1 MAEKKVVFTFG
12 RFNPPTTGHYLLAS
26 KVKKEATKR
35 KAEHRIYASSTQD
48 AKKNPLSSKEKLRF
62 MKKVLKGFNVI
73 VDKSIYSPFA
83 VLEQLSNEGYTDVTM
98 VVGSDRVNEFKKQM
112 RKYIGPNKQY
122 KFKKFDVIS
131 AGERDPDAEGVSG
144 MSASKMRHAA
154 KEGNLDAFQMGV
166 PPHVSSKDAEALF
179 GKVQRGMGIKPFVI
193 EGWFDINEF
202 TEFLEEQNIKDFD
215 MSGEGIDVPAIDN
228 EVWGTDG
235 LKKKK
240 KKFKVKEEELNE
252 ISMQARRNMARSA
265 KRTAKK
271 RARKRKMK
279 EKRKKSTGDIKNKAQ
294 KTALNTMRN
303 KFLKGSKWGDMSH
316 SDRER
321 IEKKLKKKKAII
333 TKMAKRLLPAMNRS
347 EQERLKAV
355 RTKMTSN
362 DPKEIIDSI
371 DIDFTNTVLVEYSRR
386 EIGDAKRIA
395 AQREMANKEKEP
407 QKADSG
413 GDENLKQDNKERQA
427 AIAHNEVEKRGSNEG
442 QPTKDDPSSNDPF
455 ASTIVVRDNSNNT
468 IKLMLHSEFNADRH
482 KILVKQGKVNQARAM
497 TASKEENFEW
507 TATSTNLLGRS
518 ASAEQQ
524 QAQAQADG
532 AVADTRAKE
541 QKIDATDREVEGAEQ
556 EQQMQMD
563 TEQQQAETE
572 EDRQKEIKTQKKK
585 ANLKKERGQ
594 LFNSSDHASVDLEAG
609 MVFVVNEL
617 SGFEGEGEI
626 SDKDMS
632 KITDSLTLYD
642 SSRRAGDSLINQLNP
657 DGTAEI
663 KATHYGK
670 ASEDI
675 SSEWK
680 SFGAGNNTPKTDL
693 YIERTINGKTEVL
706 ACSVKAGAG
715 QLMSGGKEEARA
727 TLGVVLQRLK
737 GCSNGDKNCKSR
749 IDKNTVK
756 RIEKTMATID
766 TFFNKA
772 QTGVGVGPTSW
783 HLKGGKYNGSKPKWW
798 DTTGPGRDGTDWKD
812 VVGTEPNP
820 KHFKNFPEE
829 GLKIL
834 READEAHKKIT
845 EEVALLMS
853 DSKEF
858 KREIIFESMTGCGKF
873 CGCCDRGKCS
883 CSKAV
888 ATHMLTLN
896 KDGTSAG
903 IVEITDEYIDKIE
916 NEIKVKIRL
925 KSSQESTKTNKEQ
938 YGMEK
943 AGKYSWWSAFSLL
956 ANKFVTENFFFD
968 SEELLESE
976 QPTNIREYM
985 MDAKRWIGEDPVKM
999 LQFLQ
1004 VEVDGVDTNFEN
1016 LAQFNDE
1023 EVSGHTEITID
1034 GITKS
1039 IPIHKDVDYYDGEED
1054 SIDESFN
1061 HYKRSRD
1068 NNQHIYE
1075 FNDSS
1080 KHGIGSFA
1088 STHIEENDRVALYY
1102 LNLLNESA
1110 PEYQRT
1116 DFCRLTNHS
1125 SLHPNLS
1132 LVEEQDGNFYVY
1144 ALRDIQ
1150 ENEELFINYF
1160 DVFEKIL
1167 PALDEEGQVIPE
1179 VLRWTAGYED
1189 LEFGEDTFGDLRD
1202 ELQHFSEI
1210 NEEVDIVTGVELE
1223 ENLKRTIK
1231 NKIDAFKHYNSSSQ
1245 KELRRKERERKKKE
1259 KKYNRMVGIHSE
1271 VQFDKDTELEEDAA
1285 GASATASET
1294 DAKRAAYLKQY
1305 GAKPEQRERRSARTN
1320 ARNKAIRDGRASV
1333 GDGKDL
1339 DHKDGNPLNNS
1350 SKNLRMVSQNFNRGR
1365 DNNKWR
1371 KTNEEHGAGEIG
1383 TDKLLKRYIKD
1394 TPFMKI
1400 IKDKNGK

>member
-48 AKKNPLSSKEKLRF
+48 AKKNPLSSREKLRF

-144 MSASKMRHAA
+144 MSASKMRNAA

-193 EGWFDINEF
+193 EGWFNINEF

-240 KKFKVKEEELNE
+240 KKFKVNEEELNE
-252 ISMQARRNMARSA
+252 ISIQARRNMARSA

-279 EKRKKSTGDIKNKAQ
+279 EKRKKSSSDIKKKAQ

-333 TKMAKRLLPAMNRS
+333 TKMAKRLLPAMNKS
-347 EQERLKAV
+347 EQARLKAV

-362 DPKEIIDSI
+362 DPKEIVDSI
-371 DIDFTNTVLVEYSRR
+371 DTDFTNTVLVEYSRR
-386 EIGDAKRIA
+386 EMSDAKRIA

-427 AIAHNEVEKRGSNEG
+427 AIAHNEVERGNVERGSNEG

-455 ASTIVVRDNSNNT
+455 ASTIIVRDNSNNT
-468 IKLMLHSEFNADRH
+468 IKLILNNEFNADRH
-482 KILVKQGKVNQARAM
+482 KILVKQGKVNKARAM
-497 TASKEENFEW
+497 TASKEEDFEW

-532 AVADTRAKE
+532 AVADARAKE
-541 QKIDATDREVEGAEQ
+541 QQIDATDREVEGAEQ

-563 TEQQQAETE
+563 TEQQQAEAE
-572 EDRQKEIKTQKKK
+572 EDRQKEIKIQKKK

-594 LFNSSDHASVDLEAG
+594 LFNSSDHAAVDLEAG
-609 MVFVVNEL
+609 MVFVLNEL
-617 SGFEGEGEI
+617 SGLEGEGEI

-642 SSRRAGDSLINQLNP
+642 SSRRAVDSLIDQLNP

-693 YIERTINGKTEVL
+693 YIERTVNGKTEVL

-715 QLMSGGKEEARA
+715 QLMSGGKEEAKA

-749 IDKNTVK
+749 IDTNTVK
-756 RIEKTMATID
+756 RIEKAMTTID

-772 QTGVGVGPTSW
+772 QTGIGVGPTSW

-798 DTTGPGRDGTDWKD
+798 DTTGPGRDGTNWKD

-845 EEVALLMS
+845 EEIASLMS
-853 DSKEF
+853 DSKAF

-903 IVEITDEYIDKIE
+903 IVEIDDEYIDKIE

-938 YGMEK
+938 YGMKK

-985 MDAKRWIGEDPVKM
+985 MDAKKWIGKDPVKM

-1034 GITKS
+1034 GVTRS

-1054 SIDESFN
+1054 NIDESFN
-1061 HYKRSRD
+1061 HYKRSRE

-1125 SLHPNLS
+1125 SVHPNLS

-1179 VLRWTAGYED
+1179 ILRWTAGYED

-1202 ELQHFSEI
+1202 ELAYFNEI
-1210 NEEVDIVTGVELE
+1210 KEDYGKTDELPE
-1223 ENLKRTIK
+1223 
-1231 NKIDAFKHYNSSSQ
+1231 
-1245 KELRRKERERKKKE
+1245 
-1259 KKYNRMVGIHSE
+1259 G
-1271 VQFDKDTELEEDAA
+1271 A
-1285 GASATASET
+1285 GDASASASET
-1294 DAKRAAYLKQY
+1294 DANRAAYLKKY
-1305 GAKPEQRERRSARTN
+1305 GAKPEQRKRRSARTN
-1320 ARNKAIRDGRASV
+1320 ARNKLIRQGRASV